1 MNQTP
6 HKHTHK
12 LMINHC
18 PLPPVFLLAVL
29 YANPNRRDGCLSQT
43 TMVMLY
49 VCVCVWRLESE
60 THYGGP
66 SLGYFNANSNSGTSH
81 TLGSGILEV
90 ILNIKGPQHGK

>member
-1 MNQTP
+1 
-6 HKHTHK
+6 
-12 LMINHC
+12 MINPC

-49 VCVCVWRLESE
+49 VCVCAWRLESE

-66 SLGYFNANSNSGTSH
+66 SLGYFNANSNRGTSH